1 MNPARSR
8 LLISTTI
15 ALLGLAAAYG
25 TQHYLALFLTFWPAC
40 LAAAGIEAA
49 YVTLAMIPAS
59 FEDDPEGL
67 ILGTARWLVAGSVVM
82 NFGHAYNQ
90 IAPGALTGAGR
101 FEALP
106 VVQALI
112 VAVFVPAIAYRL
124 SAVLARIPIK
134 DKAPAEPVTVPAPV
148 PAPAPTPV
156 PRRTRPEPIEA

>member
-1 MNPARSR
+1 MNPTRSR

-90 IAPGALTGAGR
+90 IAPGALSGAGR

-134 DKAPAEPVTVPAPV
+134 DKVETPAVNAPALAPV
-148 PAPAPTPV
+148 PPPA
-156 PRRTRPEPIEA
+156 PRRTRPDPIEA

>member
-1 MNPARSR
+1 MNNARSR

-25 TQHYLALFLTFWPAC
+25 TQHYLTLFLTFWPAC

-90 IAPGALTGAGR
+90 IAPGALSGAGR

-134 DKAPAEPVTVPAPV
+134 TETPVVTAPA
-148 PAPAPTPV
+148 PAPAPT

>member
-25 TQHYLALFLTFWPAC
+25 TQHYLTLFLTFWPAC

-67 ILGTARWLVAGSVVM
+67 ILGTARWLVAGSVIM

-134 DKAPAEPVTVPAPV
+134 DKAPVLPETAPAPAPV
-148 PAPAPTPV
+148 PAPTPA